1 MFFTW
6 GLIWDWIRFEAW
18 LLCVR
23 ERRPMESICL
33 RSITQIKKENK
44 KSRVSIVP
52 DSSRV
57 ASPLQL
63 SNVTITIH
71 TNGWRECKWILVL
84 GTLFLYY
91 DTP

>member
-44 KSRVSIVP
+44 NSRVSIGP

-57 ASPLQL
+57 ALPLQL
-63 SNVTITIH
+63 SIVTITSH
-71 TNGWRECKWILVL
+71 TNGWRECKRILVL